1 MIERR
6 NFYRILH
13 IQPDASFAVIRES
26 YRVLMQAHESRSD
39 LREADW
45 DFGLLNIAYKT
56 LQDPQL
62 RATYNRELLKR
73 YPIKTLSQ
81 GAFGISAEHAFHRTS
96 KKRPPHRNR
105 RNYYRIL
112 QVQPDAP
119 SATISATYRVLKQNG
134 QQDGALLDEA
144 YNILADPVSREQYD
158 TIFSSYALRG
168 KKKPATVNPDL
179 PAPPEAMDHAT
190 TFSPNSYRTS
200 GFSHCLFC
208 DTPYVPQSGYYQHE
222 TCLECASPLHRLQ
235 HDNPETSRRLL
246 RRIHIAGEFSF
257 YLFWPSAPYLGI
269 FQDLSAAGIRFLT
282 PTTLAADDVIKID
295 APNFQAVAEVTHTR
309 NEADGLSVGTRFVA
323 VKFDRQYGN
332 FVSAHA

>member
-179 PAPPEAMDHAT
+179 PTPPEAMDHAT

-282 PTTLAADDVIKID
+282 PTTLAAGDVIKID